1 MGGRMKI
8 PAAADL
14 QKLSEEVARDPSSL
28 AFLPLARAYRRQ
40 GHRDAALRLCLR
52 GLAQHP
58 TNAEAHGL
66 LALLYLE
73 AGDRQRAFDEW
84 SIVLTLDSTNFDAQ
98 RGIGFYYLER
108 HDVPAA
114 RRHLERA
121 ALQRPEDPA
130 VREALALLREQDR
143 PATEPWS
150 SPAPAAPVRSTTP
163 PAPAAPPR
171 SAAAPPAATRP
182 AAPARVPD
190 GAPPPRP
197 VAMPQA
203 AAPAPVTRDPLRL
216 FEPLL
221 GEGPFLG
228 ALLLDPQG
236 LVLAGTLAEES
247 GAEALGAVIGGAID
261 EAARAAGLLALGR
274 WRGILLETRN
284 AVLHLSPLS
293 DRSVVLLAA
302 RRGAPAGWV
311 LRTAARAADLSRRFL
326 QEAP

>member
-1 MGGRMKI
+1 MGGRMKT

-14 QKLSEEVARDPSSL
+14 QKLSDEVARDPSSL

-108 HDVPAA
+108 QDVPAA

-130 VREALALLREQDR
+130 VREALALLRGQDR
-143 PATEPWS
+143 PAAEPRPR
-150 SPAPAAPVRSTTP
+150 PAPASPARSTPPP
-163 PAPAAPPR
+163 PAPPRAA
-171 SAAAPPAATRP
+171 AAAPAGAPSLPPAGGESTGVEAAT
-182 AAPARVPD
+182 A
-190 GAPPPRP
+190 
-197 VAMPQA
+197 QA
-203 AAPAPVTRDPLRL
+203 VAAPAPVTRDPLRL
-216 FEPLL
+216 FESLL

-261 EAARAAGLLALGR
+261 EAARAAGYLALGR
-274 WRGILLETRN
+274 WRGILLETSN